1 MAQSDEREAEFEVF
15 HEPSERE
22 GETPSSP
29 PVEER
34 EKGRVVHGSGERLLN
49 IEAVDDHH
57 LLNTYAEG
65 DEQAFEMLVEKY
77 FRIVYTV
84 AARQTGDPHMAEEIA
99 QSVFLIL
106 SRKARGFSSKTP
118 IPGWLFRTTRF
129 VSWDAIRM
137 RRRREQKERKFAMNV
152 QEAVGTKAE
161 PSGMEVLLDEALR
174 SLSPD
179 EQAGIFARFFEG
191 KNFPEIAQAFAITEH
206 AARKRIS
213 RCLAK
218 LQTFMQ
224 KRRAKVTLETLSGL
238 LIALPTQEAGNQT
251 LQSAIA
257 ATHAVWK
264 GKVAV
269 GNAVTLANHAMQLL
283 RWRFLG
289 FLGLRIGVPVLVVS
303 IAAWSV
309 FQWHPPVSYRL
320 NKIGKAWGVIDR
332 RIMDHRRYVMGTPAN
347 APNYNAIVQRQLD
360 DIFPPSK
367 RLMDELKL
375 LIVPP
380 DERKR
385 AEAFFIAE
393 FDAVLKLDHAEKT
406 ELSSYVREHLAQGA
420 TFHDAMYAL
429 GKNTRTETVDI
440 KRMLSPEQQQ
450 LFDQAFGEDGVLLFS
465 YAQVTAVGV
474 LGGGGE

>member
-1 MAQSDEREAEFEVF
+1 MAQSDEREAEFEVSN
-15 HEPSERE
+15 EPPADAE
-22 GETPSSP
+22 SSGNQ
-29 PVEER
+29 
-34 EKGRVVHGSGERLLN
+34 GRSADKP
-49 IEAVDDHH
+49 IECAVDDHQ
-57 LLNTYAEG
+57 LLNAYVEG
-65 DEQAFEMLVEKY
+65 DERAFETLVEKY
-77 FRIVYTV
+77 FRVVYAV
-84 AARQTGDPHMAEEIA
+84 AARQTGDSHLAEEVA

-106 SRKARGFSSKTP
+106 SRKARGISSKTP

-129 VSWDAIRM
+129 VSSDAIKM
-137 RRRREQKERKFAMNV
+137 RRRRQQKEENFAVNL
-152 QEAVGTKAE
+152 QESLATSADT
-161 PSGMEVLLDEALR
+161 SGMEALLDEAIR

-191 KNFPEIAQAFAITEH
+191 RDFPEIAQTFAITEH

-213 RCLAK
+213 RCLGK

-224 KRRAKVTLETLSGL
+224 KRRAKITMETLSGL
-238 LIALPTQEAGNQT
+238 LIALPTQEAGHQA

-289 FLGLRIGVPVLVVS
+289 SVGLKIAVPVLVVAM
-303 IAAWSV
+303 AAWSV

-332 RIMDHRRYVMGTPAN
+332 RIMDHRRYVQGTPQN
-347 APNYNAIVQRQLD
+347 APNYNAIVQSQLN
-360 DIFPPSK
+360 DIFSPSK
-367 RLMDELKL
+367 RLMDTLKP

-380 DERKR
+380 AERER
-385 AEAFFIAE
+385 AEAFFMAE
-393 FDAVLKLDHAEKT
+393 FDAVLKLNHSEKT
-406 ELSSYVREHLAQGA
+406 QLSSYVHEHLAQGA
-420 TFHDAMYAL
+420 TFHDAMFAL
-429 GKNTRTETVDI
+429 GKKTRTESVDI

-450 LFDQAFGEDGVLLFS
+450 LFDQAFGDDGVLLFS